1 MIWARQSKIPL
12 GGWCSKR
19 NGRVPD
25 RPRIKNMAYLCKH
38 KVAVITGASSGVGAS
53 FVKFLAQAGLHVV
66 LTARREE
73 RLKDLQAAI
82 IVQGGKA
89 SFYTADLSKKKERE
103 SLYKKINAEIGD
115 IDILINNAGF
125 GWYGYYS
132 DMPWKLVEQMMAVN
146 MMGMLHLTNLFL
158 PGMLDLGKGHI
169 INISSIAGGLPN
181 QGIAVYAASKAFM
194 DAFTTSLHR
203 ELRGS
208 GVQSSVMRLGPVK
221 TEFYDRA
228 RELMNGRSIPAEKFA
243 ISTEQV
249 DSALWRLIN
258 YPQRVVY
265 VPGWLAVSR
274 YVEIIFGGVTD
285 RIGPLLLNKA
295 R

>member
-1 MIWARQSKIPL
+1 
-12 GGWCSKR
+12 
-19 NGRVPD
+19 
-25 RPRIKNMAYLCKH
+25 MAYLCKH

>member
-1 MIWARQSKIPL
+1 MTYSFKDKI
-12 GGWCSKR
+12 
-19 NGRVPD
+19 
-25 RPRIKNMAYLCKH
+25 
-38 KVAVITGASSGVGAS
+38 AVITGASSGVGAS
-53 FVKFLAQAGLHVV
+53 FAKFLAKAGLHVV

-73 RLKDLQAAI
+73 RLKDLQTDI
-82 IVQGGKA
+82 IAQGGKA
-89 SFYTADLSKKKERE
+89 NFYTADLSREKERE
-103 SLYKKINAEIGD
+103 SLFKKINAEVGD

-158 PGMLDLGKGHI
+158 PGMLALGKGHI
-169 INISSIAGGLPN
+169 INIGSIAGGLPN
-181 QGIAVYAASKAFM
+181 QGIAVYAASKSFM

-208 GVQSSVMRLGPVK
+208 GVQASVMRLGPVK
-221 TEFYDRA
+221 TEFYDQA
-228 RELMNGRSIPAEKFA
+228 RELKNARSIPAEKFA

-249 DSALWRLIN
+249 NSALWRLIN
-258 YPQRVVY
+258 HPQRVVY
-265 VPGWLAVSR
+265 VPGWLVVSR
-274 YVEIIFGGVTD
+274 YAENIFGGVID
-285 RIGPLLLNKA
+285 RIGPLLLKKSHDKKKQGSQTEGIT

>member
-1 MIWARQSKIPL
+1 MTYSWKD
-12 GGWCSKR
+12 KT
-19 NGRVPD
+19 
-25 RPRIKNMAYLCKH
+25 
-38 KVAVITGASSGVGAS
+38 AVITGASSGIGAS
-53 FVKFLAQAGLHVV
+53 FAKLLAQAGLHVV

-73 RLKDLQAAI
+73 RLKDLQTTI
-82 IVQGGKA
+82 IAQGGTA
-89 SFYTADLSKKKERE
+89 SYFIADLSKEKERE
-103 SLYKKINAEIGD
+103 SLFKKTRTAVGD

-132 DMPWKLVEQMMAVN
+132 DMEWELVEQMTAVN
-146 MMGMLHLTNLFL
+146 LMSMLHLTNLFL
-158 PGMLDLGKGHI
+158 PGMFEIGKGHI
-169 INISSIAGGLPN
+169 INIGSIAGGLPN

-208 GVQSSVMRLGPVK
+208 GIQASVMRLGPVK
-221 TEFYDRA
+221 TEFYTQA
-228 RELMNGRSIPAEKFA
+228 RELKNGRSIPAEKFS
-243 ISTEQV
+243 ISTKQV

-258 YPQRVVY
+258 HPQRIVY

-274 YVEIIFGGVTD
+274 YVESIFGGVID
-285 RIGPLLLNKA
+285 RIGPLLLKKSYDNKKQESQTEYII

>member
-1 MIWARQSKIPL
+1 MTYS
-12 GGWCSKR
+12 
-19 NGRVPD
+19 
-25 RPRIKNMAYLCKH
+25 CKD
-38 KVAVITGASSGVGAS
+38 KTAVITGASSGIGAS
-53 FVKFLAQAGLHVV
+53 FAKFLAQAGLHVV

-73 RLKDLQAAI
+73 RLKDLQTTI
-82 IVQGGKA
+82 IAQGGTA
-89 SFYTADLSKKKERE
+89 SYFTADLSKEKERE
-103 SLYKKINAEIGD
+103 SLFKKIHAAVGD

-132 DMPWKLVEQMMAVN
+132 DMEWELVEEMIAVN

-158 PGMLDLGKGHI
+158 PGMLALGKGHI
-169 INISSIAGGLPN
+169 INIGSIAGGLPN

-208 GVQSSVMRLGPVK
+208 GIQASVMRLGPVK
-221 TEFYDRA
+221 TEFYA
-228 RELMNGRSIPAEKFA
+228 HSRELKNGRSIPVEKFA

-249 DSALWRLIN
+249 NTALWRLIN
-258 YPQRVVY
+258 HPRRVVY

-274 YVEIIFGGVTD
+274 YVESIFGGVFD
-285 RIGPLLLNKA
+285 RIGPLLLKKSYDNKKQGSNTE
-295 R
+295 RII